1 MTRIGGTGLT
11 REDEEKRDNL
21 SKHLKEAFD
30 EIQKAINKYEGIVDE
45 TNEWIWEMREKFQ
58 IYYDSRKESW
68 KDNSMSIYGSFKY
81 DWDRT
86 DLTIPQQL
94 EEVKKLEEEM
104 SEILEDLPANPDRR
118 TEKKRSSLFSR
129 KLG

>member
-1 MTRIGGTGLT
+1 MTRIGGTGLI

-21 SKHLKEAFD
+21 SKHLKESFD

-45 TNEWIWEMREKFQ
+45 TNEWISKMREKFQ

-68 KDNSMSIYGSFKY
+68 NDNSMSIYDSFKY

-86 DLTIPQQL
+86 DLTISQEL
-94 EEVKKLEEEM
+94 EEVRKLEEEM
-104 SEILEDLPANPDRR
+104 SKILEGLPANPDRR
-118 TEKKRSSLFSR
+118 TERKCIPLFSR
-129 KLG
+129 KLV